1 MYNRCFFSLKPF
13 AKLCLKSPLFKIS
26 LATCLRVL
34 SSPVLFAISALVT
47 VFLVSSSTNAL
58 TSDSDSSEI
67 SSSGTVVAVLDK

>member
-13 AKLCLKSPLFKIS
+13 ANLSLKSPLFKIS
-26 LATCLRVL
+26 LTTCLRVL

-58 TSDSDSSEI
+58 TSDSSEI